1 MRAHGSIE
9 ESIVLIYGQSVITNA
24 KWSYVRVHGSIEES
38 IVLIYGQPV
47 IMVICEGSWLN
58 RGVDSAHIRSVS
70 HHGNL

>member
-1 MRAHGSIE
+1 M
-9 ESIVLIYGQSVITNA
+9 
-24 KWSYVRVHGSIEES
+24 RVHGSIEES

-70 HHGNL
+70 HHGHL